1 MAQFRV
7 MTWNVE
13 NLFDVGDDDGPE
25 TQAEFNAKLDSLASA
40 INEQEPHVLARR
52 ARSEAPPA
60 AASGHL
66 DLG

>member
-1 MAQFRV
+1 MSQFRV

-13 NLFDVGDDDGPE
+13 NLFDIGDEDGPE
-25 TQAEFNAKLDSLASA
+25 TQAELNAKLDSLASL
-40 INEQEPHVLARR
+40 INEQEAHVLARR
-52 ARSEAPPA
+52 RSEAPPA